1 MAPTSP
7 KSGKPPARLDEL
19 IADPVVQM
27 TLRADGIAEAEFRE
41 LLRAAGWRMASK
53 REGRPLPPGTAA
65 TDGASVASEYRR
77 GVGIMLLNR
86 ERKVL
91 VGRRID
97 VAGEAWQM
105 PQGGIEPGEEP
116 IDAALRELR
125 EEIGTA
131 NAEVIAES
139 AGWYRYDLP
148 PDLVEKARHGR
159 WRGQLQKWFVMRFLG
174 TDDEISVDNVAPE
187 FSAWKWV
194 PPADVP
200 LMVVEFKRQLYRDL
214 MSELSRRAQGQSDD
228 H

>member
-1 MAPTSP
+1 MVPRPP
-7 KSGKPPARLDEL
+7 KPEKPAARLDDL

-27 TLRADGIAEAEFRE
+27 TLKADGIAEQEFRE

-53 REGRPLPPGTAA
+53 RDGRTPPGSVTA
-65 TDGASVASEYRR
+65 DGASVATEYRR
-77 GVGIMLLNR
+77 GVGVMLLNR
-86 ERKVL
+86 DGNVF

-97 VAGEAWQM
+97 VGGEAWQM

-116 IDAALRELR
+116 LDAAWRELK

-131 NAEVIAES
+131 NAKLIAES

-148 PDLVEKARHGR
+148 PPLVEKARHGR

-174 TDDEISVDNVAPE
+174 SDEEIDVDTVAPE

-194 PPADVP
+194 PPAEVP
-200 LMVVEFKRQLYRDL
+200 VIVVEFKRQLYRDL
-214 MSELSRRAQGQSDD
+214 LAEFGDRPGRARP
-228 H
+228 